1 MCCDEWDLTGEG
13 EEGECE
19 ACGGE
24 TVDGTAKDGCGYSPC
39 TCETCGA
46 RPCDG
51 SC

>member
-24 TVDGTAKDGCGYSPC
+24 TVDGTAKKGCHYSPEEC
-39 TCETCGA
+39 AVCHSC
-46 RPCDG
+46 PCDL